1 MNKVYR
7 ISVYDFNIVLSKLI
21 IESKSM
27 HMLFFKR
34 TSLPIGLIGIIG
46 FIVMTTITAC
56 NHFPYATTNRIY
68 KKHTKDLVTL
78 LKENPS
84 LQTIDQLPKA
94 AAWVGTT
101 NFDLRK
107 PNFVVIHH
115 TAQNSCEQTL
125 RTFTLERS
133 KVSAHY
139 VICKD
144 GTIHHM
150 LNDYMRAWHG
160 GIGSWGNNTD
170 LNSSSIGI
178 EIDNN
183 GFEPFEQAQINSLL
197 QLLAQLKNKYQIPV
211 DHFIGHSD
219 IAPRRK
225 VDPNINFPWKTLANL
240 GYGIW
245 FEPDPNIQLQS
256 GLTIKQALSLVGYE
270 TKDSIA
276 AILAFKRH
284 FRQDSSRLMNQA
296 DSSVLSQLI
305 QAKLSN

>member
-1 MNKVYR
+1 MR
-7 ISVYDFNIVLSKLI
+7 AFIQSVFFFCLVLGIYACNSFPYGKTNRQYKRQAKALSKKIKLSP
-21 IESKSM
+21 ELQSE
-27 HMLFFKR
+27 
-34 TSLPIGLIGIIG
+34 GQ
-46 FIVMTTITAC
+46 
-56 NHFPYATTNRIY
+56 
-68 KKHTKDLVTL
+68 L
-78 LKENPS
+78 LLADK
-84 LQTIDQLPKA
+84 
-94 AAWVGTT
+94 WVGTT

-115 TAQNSCEQTL
+115 TAQNACEQTL
-125 RTFTLERS
+125 KTFTLERT

-144 GTIHHM
+144 GTVHHM

-183 GFEPFEQAQINSLL
+183 GFEPFEPEQISSLL
-197 QLLAQLKNKYQIPV
+197 QLLAQLKSKYQIPV

-225 VDPNINFPWKTLANL
+225 VDPNINFPWKTLSEQ

-245 FEPDPNIQLQS
+245 FEPNASQTLPK
-256 GLTIKQALSLVGYE
+256 GLSITHALSLVGYE

-284 FRQDSSRLMNQA
+284 FRQDSARVMTYA
-296 DSSVLSQLI
+296 DSSVLAQLI
-305 QAKLSN
+305 KAKMSN

>member
-1 MNKVYR
+1 MRVMR
-7 ISVYDFNIVLSKLI
+7 IKYLTIL
-21 IESKSM
+21 
-27 HMLFFKR
+27 ML
-34 TSLPIGLIGIIG
+34 LIG
-46 FIVMTTITAC
+46 VYAC
-56 NHFPYATTNRIY
+56 SSFPYAKTNRQYIRQAKLLS
-68 KKHTKDLVTL
+68 KKLSLSPDKQS
-78 LKENPS
+78 ENQLS
-84 LQTIDQLPKA
+84 LAQK
-94 AAWVGTT
+94 WVGTT

-125 RTFTLERS
+125 KTFTLERT

>member
-1 MNKVYR
+1 MRVMR
-7 ISVYDFNIVLSKLI
+7 IKYLTILL
-21 IESKSM
+21 
-27 HMLFFKR
+27 L
-34 TSLPIGLIGIIG
+34 LIG
-46 FIVMTTITAC
+46 VYAC
-56 NHFPYATTNRIY
+56 SSFPYAKTNRQYIRQAKLLS
-68 KKHTKDLVTL
+68 KKLSLSPDKQS
-78 LKENPS
+78 EN
-84 LQTIDQLPKA
+84 QLPLA
-94 AAWVGTT
+94 ENWVGTT

-125 RTFTLERS
+125 KTFTLERT

-144 GTIHHM
+144 GTVHHM

-197 QLLAQLKNKYQIPV
+197 RLLAQLKNKYQIPT

-245 FEPDPNIQLQS
+245 FEPDANYQLQA
-256 GLTIKQALSLVGYE
+256 GLSIKQALSLVGYE
-270 TKDSIA
+270 TKDSTA

-284 FRQDSSRLMNQA
+284 FRQDSSRIMTKE

>member
-1 MNKVYR
+1 M
-7 ISVYDFNIVLSKLI
+7 LSP
-21 IESKSM
+21 ETQS
-27 HMLFFKR
+27 
-34 TSLPIGLIGIIG
+34 
-46 FIVMTTITAC
+46 
-56 NHFPYATTNRIY
+56 
-68 KKHTKDLVTL
+68 
-78 LKENPS
+78 EN
-84 LQTIDQLPKA
+84 QLPLAEK
-94 AAWVGTT
+94 WVGTT

-125 RTFTLERS
+125 KTFTLERT

-183 GFEPFEQAQINSLL
+183 GFESFEPAQITSLL
-197 QLLAQLKNKYQIPV
+197 QLLSQLKNKYQIPV
-211 DHFIGHSD
+211 DHFVGHSD

-245 FEPDPNIQLQS
+245 FEPDANIQLQA
-256 GLTIKQALSLVGYE
+256 GLSIKQALSIVGYE

>member
-1 MNKVYR
+1 MRASVQTICLFCLVLGIYACNSFPYAKTNRQYNRQAKVL
-7 ISVYDFNIVLSKLI
+7 SKKIVLSPEKQSEDKL
-21 IESKSM
+21 
-27 HMLFFKR
+27 
-34 TSLPIGLIGIIG
+34 
-46 FIVMTTITAC
+46 
-56 NHFPYATTNRIY
+56 
-68 KKHTKDLVTL
+68 L
-78 LKENPS
+78 LADN
-84 LQTIDQLPKA
+84 
-94 AAWVGTT
+94 WVGTT

-115 TAQNSCEQTL
+115 TAQNACDQTL
-125 RTFTLERS
+125 KTFTLERT

-160 GIGSWGNNTD
+160 GVGSWGNNTD

-183 GFEPFEQAQINSLL
+183 GFEPFEPAQISSLL

-219 IAPRRK
+219 IAPKRK
-225 VDPNINFPWKTLANL
+225 VDPNIHFPWKTLSEQ

-245 FEPDPNIQLQS
+245 FEPDTTQNLPA
-256 GLTIKQALSLVGYE
+256 GLSIAHALSLVGYE
-270 TKDSIA
+270 TKDSVA

-284 FRQDSSRLMNQA
+284 FRQDSARVMSAA
-296 DSSVLSQLI
+296 DSSVLAQLI
-305 QAKLSN
+305 KAKMNK

>member
-1 MNKVYR
+1 MNFKWMT
-7 ISVYDFNIVLSKLI
+7 FLI
-21 IESKSM
+21 
-27 HMLFFKR
+27 L
-34 TSLPIGLIGIIG
+34 LIG
-46 FIVMTTITAC
+46 VYAC
-56 NHFPYATTNRIY
+56 SSFPYAKTNRKY
-68 KKHTKDLVTL
+68 NRQAKALAKKLIASPVTQS
-78 LKENPS
+78 E
-84 LQTIDQLPKA
+84 DQLPLAEK
-94 AAWVGTT
+94 WVGTT

-115 TAQNSCEQTL
+115 TAQNACDQTL
-125 RTFTLERS
+125 KTFTLERT

-144 GTIHHM
+144 GTVHHM

-183 GFEPFEQAQINSLL
+183 GFEPFEPAQINSLL
-197 QLLAQLKNKYQIPV
+197 KLLAQLKNKYQIPV
-211 DHFIGHSD
+211 DHFVCHSD

-225 VDPNINFPWKTLANL
+225 VDPNIHFPWKTLYEKV
-240 GYGIW
+240 YGIW
-245 FEPDPNIQLQS
+245 FEPDTNYQLPA
-256 GLTIKQALSLVGYE
+256 GLSIKHALSLVGYD

-284 FRQDSSRLMNQA
+284 FRQDSARLMSAA
-296 DSSVLSQLI
+296 DSSVLAQLI
-305 QAKLSN
+305 QAKLVK